1 MKYCAFLR
9 GVNVNGTSM
18 KMAEVIKVFS
28 DAGMKDVST
37 VLASGNI
44 LFSSD
49 KKPSELK
56 KILEKAMSHYFEYE
70 AFLFLKS
77 QDEIAEIL
85 NNNPFSK
92 ADDLHI
98 YVFVGTEGSENILLE
113 EFTNAK
119 KAEKERA
126 EIVANTFYWQVP
138 KGSTLDSSFG
148 KILGKKQLK
157 DKISSRN
164 INTFDKIFI
173 KLK

>member
-56 KILEKAMSHYFEYE
+56 IILEKAMSHYFEYE
-70 AFLFLKS
+70 AFLFLKN

-85 NNNPFSK
+85 NNNPFK
-92 ADDLHI
+92 KTDDLHI

-119 KAEKERA
+119 KQKKKELKLLQTPFTGRSPKEVHWIPASEK
-126 EIVANTFYWQVP
+126 F
-138 KGSTLDSSFG
+138 
-148 KILGKKQLK
+148 
-157 DKISSRN
+157 
-164 INTFDKIFI
+164 
-173 KLK
+173 

>member
-44 LFSSD
+44 LFSSE

-56 KILEKAMSHYFEYE
+56 IILEKAMSHYFEYE
-70 AFLFLKS
+70 AFLFLKN

-85 NNNPFSK
+85 NNNPFK
-92 ADDLHI
+92 KTDDLHI

-119 KAEKERA
+119 KQKKKELKLLQTPFTGRFPKEVRWIPASEK
-126 EIVANTFYWQVP
+126 F
-138 KGSTLDSSFG
+138 
-148 KILGKKQLK
+148 
-157 DKISSRN
+157 
-164 INTFDKIFI
+164 
-173 KLK
+173 